1 MTVVSIL
8 RLQSLVKFGANSLNP
23 TREFFD
29 VALWSDIE
37 INVGIICA
45 CMPSLRLL
53 LVRLF
58 PKILGST
65 RQYYGKSGGSAPKSN
80 TGRVASRRFGT
91 TTSSS
96 RAEQDHRMADLKPNQ
111 IALHTTYDVEYGSS
125 DADDRQLVDRVH
137 EDDLRSWGGT
147 ERSLSVRE
155 AI

>member
-8 RLQSLVKFGANSLNP
+8 RLQSLVKFGADSLNP

-58 PKILGST
+58 PKYLSST
-65 RQYYGKSGGSAPKSN
+65 RQYNGKYGSGPKSN
-80 TGRVASRRFGT
+80 TERVASRRYGT

-96 RAEQDHRMADLKPNQ
+96 RAERDHHLVDLKPNQ
-111 IALHTTYDVEYGSS
+111 ITLHTTYDVEYGSS
-125 DADDRQLVDRVH
+125 DADERQLVGRAH
-137 EDDLRSWGGT
+137 EDDMRSWGGAS
-147 ERSLSVRE
+147 EGSVCARE
-155 AI
+155 AV